1 MVKNALEKI
10 RQIGDLIY
18 SYISYHLNEGI
29 KKTKVYSKLEE
40 KANSLEETINSQRET
55 INKLNSEKTHLK
67 KRISKLPLTYVY
79 HDSNQEVIVVDEK
92 GEIVDASPK
101 ISNLTG
107 YKKEELIGQNY
118 TTISS
123 LEYQL
128 KKISGKTFELSFRKK
143 NGPRI
148 LAELEVSEK
157 KHDKYEIKLKDL
169 SGITMKAYNSTTGK
183 FNGIR
188 TTKVD
193 LTEEISTSS
202 DELEAMKKSP
212 KLYEKIVGS
221 YRDFFSS
228 IPLYFI
234 CRGYID
240 KNLIWEK
247 IIKQILDKDA
257 KKIIIDISNITQLDE
272 GMEPY
277 LFLKIHTAAKE
288 GGRKV
293 SFVCSPNSLYYETSQ
308 KLIEQYRPD
317 LAKNKTNIGVYNTV
331 DEVLLGMGIKK
342 EKKSKKK

>member
-18 SYISYHLNEGI
+18 SYISYRIDEGI
-29 KKTKVYSKLEE
+29 KKTKVYSELEK
-40 KANSLEETINSQRET
+40 KANSLEETINSQRKT

-79 HDSNQEVIVVDEK
+79 PDSNQEVIVVDEK

-107 YKKEELIGQNY
+107 YKKEELIGQKY
-118 TTISS
+118 TTISG

-221 YRDFFSS
+221 YREFFSS

-234 CRGYID
+234 CKGYID
-240 KNLIWEK
+240 KNQIMEN
-247 IIKQILDKDA
+247 IIKQIVDKDA
-257 KKIIIDISNITQLDE
+257 KQIIIDISNITELE
-272 GMEPY
+272 KNMESY
-277 LFLKIHTAAKE
+277 LFSKIHTGAKE
-288 GGRKV
+288 GKRKIAL
-293 SFVCSPNSLYYETSQ
+293 VCFNSSIYYEASQ
-308 KLIEQYRPD
+308 KLIEEYISELKKYKINLR
-317 LAKNKTNIGVYNTV
+317 IYNTV
-331 DEVLLGMGIKK
+331 DEALIGMELKK
-342 EKKSKKK
+342 QRK